1 MAKKGYIYYEYE
13 QSMHLFYNDIQHTH
27 GLDKKRLTEFELTL
41 EFVDKW
47 LCLCHLDNNKLLF
60 ITIPSCW
67 ADTFFLISIVQKQW
81 MKLMN
86 IIGFCQ
92 YIVDLLKFIYYDHDE
107 IDVLYIIKKEYQKL
121 SYHTICRFSSDSIIH
136 FFKFLKTI
144 KNNNILIKKV

>member
-107 IDVLYIIKKEYQKL
+107 IDV
-121 SYHTICRFSSDSIIH
+121 H
-136 FFKFLKTI
+136 FL
-144 KNNNILIKKV
+144 

>member
-1 MAKKGYIYYEYE
+1 MNMCKLTCIFYNDIQHAHTHTKLIYLNKMFLGSTAYGKKGL
-13 QSMHLFYNDIQHTH
+13 HLLWIWAIDAPFFYNDIQHTH

-107 IDVLYIIKKEYQKL
+107 IDV
-121 SYHTICRFSSDSIIH
+121 H
-136 FFKFLKTI
+136 FL
-144 KNNNILIKKV
+144 